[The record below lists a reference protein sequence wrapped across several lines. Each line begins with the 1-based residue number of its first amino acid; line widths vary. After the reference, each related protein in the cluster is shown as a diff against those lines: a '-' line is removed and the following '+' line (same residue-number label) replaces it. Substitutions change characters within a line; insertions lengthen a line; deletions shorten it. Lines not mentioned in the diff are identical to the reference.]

1 MSGEPLDAERLASVP
16 SLTALGVLRDLPG
29 MSVFAFDRELHVVL
43 ATGAGLPD
51 HDWHGGS
58 PEGRRLADAL
68 PEKAFRRLQP
78 HCQAALA
85 GQTRAFDYQPL
96 DDARSYRVEICPL
109 RDGGGDAV
117 GGFVLTRDV
126 TAQRETEE
134 ALRGSRGYLQDILDC
149 LNIPV
154 SVKDAEFRIVML
166 NREYERLQ
174 QVDRLRFEGKT
185 VFDLYPPEYA
195 AHFHRDDEHVMASGA
210 VLRNEREVPYPDG
223 SIRLFNMVRAPL
235 RDPSGRTYGLIGTG
249 TDITDERQAAAA
261 LHEAKERFEQVFQNA
276 AIGKAVLSLDG
287 RFLQVNRA
295 LCALTGYTEASLL
308 RLTFQD
314 ITHPDDIHA
323 DVAQAQR
330 MRAGDISSYEMEK
343 RYIRADG
350 EIVWALLSAS
360 LVRDSEG
367 QPVQYIA
374 QVQDISERRE
384 LERGLRERA
393 ERDALTGLHNRRRFE
408 QDLERQ
414 LARCRRYSE
423 RAALLLLDLN
433 DFKRLNDENG
443 HRAGDA
449 ALKHVAA
456 ALGAYVR
463 DSDIVA
469 RWGGDEFVI
478 LAPHLHGAEARAFA
492 DDIARRVSTMPMLI
506 GDGLTMVSASIGVA
520 ELNGDGVTSEEAF
533 ALADASMYASKRARR
548 LEG

>member
-1 MSGEPLDAERLASVP
+1 
-16 SLTALGVLRDLPG
+16 
-29 MSVFAFDRELHVVL
+29 MSVFAFDRELTVVL

-51 HDWHGGS
+51 HDWRGGA

-68 PEKAFRRLQP
+68 SEEAFRRLQP
-78 HCQAALA
+78 HCHAALA
-85 GQTRAFDYQPL
+85 GQTRGFDYEPL
-96 DDARSYRVEICPL
+96 DDVRSYRVEVCPL
-109 RDGGGDAV
+109 RDDDDGTV

-126 TAQRETEE
+126 TAQRETEA
-134 ALRGSRGYLQDILDC
+134 ALRGSRGYLQDVLDG
-149 LNIPV
+149 LHIPV
-154 SVKDAEFRIVML
+154 SVKDADYRIVML

-174 QVDRLRFEGKT
+174 QVDRLRLEGKS
-185 VFDLYPPEYA
+185 VFDMYPAEYA
-195 AHFHRDDEHVMASGA
+195 EHFHRDDEHVIASGE

-223 SIRLFNMVRAPL
+223 SIRLFNMVRSPL
-235 RDPSGRTYGLIGTG
+235 RDPAGRTYGLIGTG
-249 TDITDERQAAAA
+249 TDITEERRAAAA
-261 LHEAKERFEQVFQNA
+261 LHEANERFEQVFRNA

-287 RFLQVNRA
+287 RFVRVNRA

-308 RLTFQD
+308 RLSFQE
-314 ITHPDDIHA
+314 ITHPDDVDA

-330 MRAGDISSYEMEK
+330 MREGDISSYEMEK

-360 LVRDSEG
+360 LVRDAEG
-367 QPVQYIA
+367 TPVQYIA
-374 QVQDISERRE
+374 QVQDISQRRE
-384 LERGLRERA
+384 LETRLRERA
-393 ERDALTGLHNRRRFE
+393 ERDALTGLHNRCRFE

-414 LARCRRYSE
+414 LARCRRYRE

-478 LAPHLHGAEARAFA
+478 LAPHLHGDEARAFA
-492 DDIARRVSTMPMLI
+492 DDIARRVGTMPMLI

-520 ELNGDGVTSEEAF
+520 ELHGDGLAAEEAF
-533 ALADASMYASKRARR
+533 ALADASMYAAKRAGR